1 MLNIKNLFVNFA
13 ARPVLKN
20 INLEV
25 EKGETLARKF
35 GRMGRVT
42 LDEELRNPS

>member
-25 EKGETLARKF
+25 EKGEKALFA
-35 GRMGRVT
+35 GS
-42 LDEELRNPS
+42 E